1 MICGI
6 RAKWPSWRRT
16 PLYPLYIMGV
26 SVLNSQP
33 VQFNFSTVLKII
45 SVKRGNLFK
54 WTNYLSGWQCR
65 YVVVE
70 RGTLSYY
77 RNELDMEFGCRGVIH
92 LGRLFI
98 LFSPSWQVYPFR
110 TVRVYQGWMMYRPVG
125 KANKLKLK
133 LLNMTSIHRDL
144 IYFYQMEH
152 LGISGLSRLRD
163 YESLQR

>member
-6 RAKWPSWRRT
+6 RVKWPSRRRT
-16 PLYPLYIMGV
+16 PLYPVYIMGV

-33 VQFNFSTVLKII
+33 VQFNFSTVRVLKII

-98 LFSPSWQVYPFR
+98 LFSPPWPVDPSR
-110 TVRVYQGWMMYRPVG
+110 TARV
-125 KANKLKLK
+125 K
-133 LLNMTSIHRDL
+133 
-144 IYFYQMEH
+144 
-152 LGISGLSRLRD
+152 SGASSRWSLSLYCPIPHGPCGSRTKWPSRRRIPLYIQAER
-163 YESLQR
+163 